1 MMDITSVAV
10 SEPACLRVAIAS
22 SLLKPIEDIGNKF
35 TQKHSICVDFISA
48 SSGVLSA
55 QIRNGAPYDLFISA
69 NMKYPLH
76 LTKEGKTESNPK
88 IFAFGGLLLWSRYP
102 IQEKDL
108 RQLSMSA
115 KVQKIAIAN
124 PELAPYGEKAKNW
137 MIEHNLLKILELKLV
152 YGNNV
157 NQVNLFIHSD
167 VVELAFTSISAR
179 EMIKDRKG
187 YWLNI
192 SEDTDTD
199 LPHGVVVLSKSSNKK
214 ISFLFLNYLFEDEAK
229 EILSKYG
236 YSSFENLTLN

>member
-1 MMDITSVAV
+1 
-10 SEPACLRVAIAS
+10 
-22 SLLKPIEDIGNKF
+22 
-35 TQKHSICVDFISA
+35 
-48 SSGVLSA
+48 
-55 QIRNGAPYDLFISA
+55 
-69 NMKYPLH
+69 
-76 LTKEGKTESNPK
+76 
-88 IFAFGGLLLWSRYP
+88 
-102 IQEKDL
+102 
-108 RQLSMSA
+108 
-115 KVQKIAIAN
+115 
-124 PELAPYGEKAKNW
+124 
-137 MIEHNLLKILELKLV
+137 
-152 YGNNV
+152 V